1 MESGFAHVER
11 DSWPT
16 RLLHVKGRRAVR
28 VLEVPLKLAS
38 LNSGDVFILDAGLT
52 LYQWTGKDASRAEKA
67 KGLDIALAIKDE
79 ERGGRAAIVPLADG
93 DASAE
98 AAAFFALLGYT
109 GAPEKAPV
117 ASAEDGGADEAA
129 EAAAAPR
136 LFRAR
141 SGGAVAAAD
150 EVKARPLEKT
160 LLATSAVFVLVAGG
174 SSYAW
179 VGKGAPAADKSAAL
193 TAAAAAA
200 ALCGLP
206 ASAPQK
212 VVKEGTEPPMFKTC
226 FYRWS
231 APPVLAPAPRASS
244 SSSPRAK
251 EVVDVEA
258 LVRSAKAAA
267 AEAEAEVVEQPGSGE
282 LAVWRIEDFERA
294 PVPPEQYGQFYA
306 GDSYVILYKYK
317 DANKRDGAFCFPCV
331 DDCRL
336 AQRVLLALTRFL
348 PPPIQRPSSTS
359 VRSLVMDIACLH
371 ARAYSRAP
379 SVSRLAGQGRDSS
392 QDERAAAALQAKA
405 LDDSMGGYPVQ
416 VRVVQGKEPAHF
428 HKLFGGR
435 MAVHAGGHPSGFK
448 NAGEADAQC
457 AGSATAL
464 YHVRGSS
471 AQDTHAVQVNLAAA
485 SLNSGDCFVL
495 LLPAKAAFVW
505 QGRYSSPSERTCAA
519 GVAAALAP
527 LFKLP
532 GAASTVEEGAE
543 PAAFWE
549 ALGGK
554 AEYPACAEGPPPAEA
569 PRLFQLCDAAAGGR
583 GVRVEEIFSFTQDDL
598 CDDDVMLRACPALHA

>member
-1 MESGFAHVER
+1 MDSGFAHVER

-79 ERGGRAAIVPLADG
+79 ERGGRATIVPLADG
-93 DASAE
+93 DASPE

-160 LLATSAVFVLVAGG
+160 LLATSAVFVLCAGG

-179 VGKGAPAADKSAAL
+179 VGKGAPAADKAAAL

-317 DANKRDGAFCFPCV
+317 DANKRDGAF
-331 DDCRL
+331 
-336 AQRVLLALTRFL
+336 
-348 PPPIQRPSSTS
+348 
-359 VRSLVMDIACLH
+359 
-371 ARAYSRAP
+371 ARAA
-379 SVSRLAGQGRDSS
+379 
-392 QDERAAAALQAKA
+392 
-405 LDDSMGGYPVQ
+405 
-416 VRVVQGKEPAHF
+416 
-428 HKLFGGR
+428 
-435 MAVHAGGHPSGFK
+435 
-448 NAGEADAQC
+448 
-457 AGSATAL
+457 
-464 YHVRGSS
+464 
-471 AQDTHAVQVNLAAA
+471 
-485 SLNSGDCFVL
+485 CF
-495 LLPAKAAFVW
+495 
-505 QGRYSSPSERTCAA
+505 C
-519 GVAAALAP
+519 
-527 LFKLP
+527 
-532 GAASTVEEGAE
+532 
-543 PAAFWE
+543 
-549 ALGGK
+549 
-554 AEYPACAEGPPPAEA
+554 
-569 PRLFQLCDAAAGGR
+569 
-583 GVRVEEIFSFTQDDL
+583 SF
-598 CDDDVMLRACPALHA
+598 